1 MEFNWTTVG
10 VLIAV
15 WVVGYLLG
23 LLEAAMKTSNKKERL
38 DEDLTSL
45 ADDGSEAVASQ
56 VRVLEPEVLAVFER
70 LSGALKLRIDGEIVE
85 YKSDISTE
93 QQKRLINLVV
103 SLRPWIEGTTKE
115 EKTTPL
121 PADAKISTLQE
132 SKYLGEEP
140 EVPIEIDPELE
151 NVAFANLSMVEQI
164 DRVLQKKLQG
174 HPLEKRGIALR
185 SALDGS
191 LLVRVGL
198 EEYEWIDEI
207 PDQPIQDIIREAIAE
222 WEAKATPR

>member
-10 VLIAV
+10 VLVAV
-15 WVVGYLLG
+15 GLVGYFLG
-23 LLEAAMKTSNKKERL
+23 LLEAAFKNSDKKEEL
-38 DEDLTSL
+38 KEDVASV
-45 ADDGSEAVASQ
+45 ADDGSEADAPE

-70 LSGALKLRIDGEIVE
+70 ISGALKLRIDGEIVE
-85 YKSDISTE
+85 YKSDISPE

-103 SLRPWIEGTTKE
+103 SLRPWLEGVKRDDVS
-115 EKTTPL
+115 KPL
-121 PADAKISTLQE
+121 PADAKIPTTPQAPP
-132 SKYLGEEP
+132 K
-140 EVPIEIDPELE
+140 VPLEIDPELE
-151 NVAFANLSMVEQI
+151 EMKFANLSMVEQI
-164 DRVLQKKLQG
+164 DRVLQKKLDG

-191 LLVRVGL
+191 LLVQVGL
-198 EEYEWIDEI
+198 EEYEWIDDI